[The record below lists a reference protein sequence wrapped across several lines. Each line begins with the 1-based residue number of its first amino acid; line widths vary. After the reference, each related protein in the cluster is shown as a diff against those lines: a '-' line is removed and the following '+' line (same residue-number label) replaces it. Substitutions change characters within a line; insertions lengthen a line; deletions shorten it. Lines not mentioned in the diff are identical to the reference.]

1 MTTFE
6 RLKEISKKQ
15 GYSSLRTLAED
26 AGLSSNGLYQ
36 WKNTEPSSKS
46 AKAVADVLGVSVDY
60 LLGNTDTPA
69 VRNSSQDE
77 ADADFKKS
85 LDKAIAYNGKPLSDH
100 DKAVIMSFM
109 ATLKAEDN

>member
-6 RLKEISKKQ
+6 RVKEISKKH

-26 AGLSSNGLYQ
+26 AGLSQNALYS
-36 WKNTEPSSKS
+36 WRKNEPSSKS

-60 LLGNTDTPA
+60 LLGNTDTPN
-69 VRNSSQDE
+69 VSNLSQHE
-77 ADADFKKS
+77 TEADFKNS

-109 ATLKAEDN
+109 ATLKAEDD